1 MLFVTIKRSR
11 GQEGTRC
18 RIPGGKPGEYIEFWF
33 KDDFTVEL
41 VREDFGWRM
50 NFGPLTVEEAGMF
63 ELNDTHSTPVRLPN
77 VKLWVDASLLGIVLE
92 DHPDQVVIKAIAQ
105 GDIGDVT
112 EVEVQAL
119 AKGP

>member
-1 MLFVTIKRSR
+1 MMLTLLILTAHARK
-11 GQEGTRC
+11 
-18 RIPGGKPGEYIEFWF
+18 
-33 KDDFTVEL
+33 L
-41 VREDFGWRM
+41 V
-50 NFGPLTVEEAGMF
+50 